1 MEAFGDLTET
11 LFVFPQ
17 NFHTRKFVE
26 VLVFYAVTAVFS
38 EIISSWMLSLNK
50 KWSFSLKISSVNVT
64 KFGHI
69 YWINF

>member
-1 MEAFGDLTET
+1 MSLKAFGDLTET

-50 KWSFSLKISSVNVT
+50 K
-64 KFGHI
+64 
-69 YWINF
+69 